1 MGTGDNHK
9 QRSRRDLLG
18 HLSDTIVHAARTHA
32 LLAYGLAFVLTAAEA
47 FPVIG
52 ALVPGTAIVVGLGAL
67 VPTGALHFWPLVAWS
82 TGGAIVGDG
91 LPFWFGSRFRD
102 RATELWPLNLHP
114 GLLPKG
120 QAFFERHGGAA
131 VIIARF
137 TPGVRAVLPIVAG
150 VSGMMPLR
158 FYVLDVV
165 SAVIWAPAH
174 VAAGVLVGASLAIL
188 GVMAGRLE
196 ALLVGSIVGLVFLLW
211 LVPRLLRSV
220 INWLETR
227 RRPALAWA
235 RAGKGRIRSAVASI
249 LDPARTELSGL
260 ITLAG
265 ALAGSLWLLL
275 GVLQDLIAGDPL
287 VYADHAILHFLEPY
301 RSGIPMEVAVAFS
314 RLGSGAVTLAVV
326 AVTLV
331 WLDRQ
336 SAWRGAAYGIAAVI
350 GASLFTAGLDLTLH
364 RAPPSPIAPGWSL
377 MPFPGGDLATS
388 CAVYGI
394 LTVIAGRR
402 LGARPRLAL
411 MTATALFAGLQLVSR
426 VYLGLDWFSSELA
439 ALGFGFAW
447 AAGLGLAYVAR
458 PVEPVAS
465 WRLVAITA
473 ATLAIAGTPAV
484 AFNRNADLA
493 HHEVR
498 RRSSIMTCRD
508 WLQHGWQNLPARSL
522 GMLGSFSGMLTI
534 QWIGPVGGLRH
545 DLAQLGWQPPAPWTF
560 RNALGFLAPRATPAA
575 IPVLPRWDDGRRVDL
590 AMVLAGH
597 GLAADQRLVLRL
609 WKTSVS
615 VITPTGRAQTLRI
628 GEIEMQRLQR
638 MFSTLTVPVSEG
650 STTAVLPRLAA
661 ALPSSR
667 LVTRAADGATVLL
680 AGDRAVDA
688 EECLPPSQKGAE
700 R

>member
-1 MGTGDNHK
+1 M
-9 QRSRRDLLG
+9 LG

-52 ALVPGTAIVVGLGAL
+52 ALVPGTAIIVGLGAL

-82 TGGAIVGDG
+82 TGGAILGDG
-91 LPFWFGSRFRD
+91 LPFWFGSRFRNQ
-102 RATELWPLNLHP
+102 ATGLWPLSMHP
-114 GLLPKG
+114 DLLPRGK
-120 QAFFERHGGAA
+120 AFFERHGGSA

-137 TPGVRAVLPIVAG
+137 TPGVRAVVPIVAG
-150 VSGMMPLR
+150 VSGMRSLR

-174 VAAGVLVGASLAIL
+174 VGAGVLVGASLAIL

-196 ALLVGSIVGLVFLLW
+196 ALLIGSIVSLVLLLW
-211 LVPRLLRSV
+211 LVPRLLRFV
-220 INWLETR
+220 ISWLESKR
-227 RRPALAWA
+227 GPALAWA
-235 RAGKGRIRSAVASI
+235 HAGKGRIRSNVASI
-249 LDPARTELSGL
+249 LDPARAELSGL

-301 RSGIPMEVAVAFS
+301 RSGIPMEAAMAFS
-314 RLGSGAVTLAVV
+314 RLGSGAVTLAVA
-326 AVTLV
+326 AVVLV

-350 GASLFTAGLDLTLH
+350 GASLFTAGLDLALH

-377 MPFPGGDLATS
+377 IPFPGGDLATS

-402 LGARPRLAL
+402 LGARPRIGLI
-411 MTATALFAGLQLVSR
+411 TATVLFAALQLGSR

-458 PVEPVAS
+458 PVEPVAP

-473 ATLAIAGTPAV
+473 ATLATAGTAAV
-484 AFNRNADLA
+484 ALNRNADLA
-493 HHEVR
+493 RHDVGR
-498 RRSSIMTCRD
+498 MSTTMTCPD
-508 WLQHGWQNLPARSL
+508 WLQHGWQNLPTRSL
-522 GMLGSFSGMLTI
+522 GMLGSFSGSLTI
-534 QWIGPVGGLRH
+534 QWVGPADGLRH
-545 DLAQLGWQPPAPWTF
+545 ALAQLGWRSSAPWTF
-560 RNALGFLAPRATPAA
+560 RNALEFLAPHASPAE
-575 IPVLPRWDDGRRVDL
+575 IPALPRWDDGRRADL
-590 AMVLAGH
+590 IMVFVGH
-597 GLAADQRLVLRL
+597 GLAADKRLVLRL

-615 VITPTGRAQTLRI
+615 VTMPTGSVRTLRI
-628 GEIEMQRLQR
+628 GEIEMQRLRR
-638 MFSTLTVPVSEG
+638 MVSTLTIPVSEG
-650 STTAVLPRLAA
+650 SAYTVLPRIAA
-661 ALPSSR
+661 ALPASR

-680 AGDRAVDA
+680 AGDRAVDT
-688 EECLPPSQKGAE
+688 EGCLTQHRGDGAQ
-700 R
+700 